1 MDGTAFAFRERMN
14 GNHRIIIC
22 RFGDPETVHIH
33 PPIGYYVV
41 AYEWMT
47 LFIVQIR
54 TKSIVSPRIK
64 SEKTVKQSLDPF
76 LVVSCWSGYK
86 ILQSLQSISGSTL
99 AAIVG
104 GVTAFQYLDASFKC
118 LLFCVQ
124 RRVQLAVCSLSN
136 EPSNTLRYRSRR
148 FDSRCLIQLLWEAT
162 SNLFFGPASQGLGF
176 QRDRQWRSQVG
187 G

>member
-86 ILQSLQSISGSTL
+86 IISGSTFSCNCRWGDCLSVFGCQLQML
-99 AAIVG
+99 ALLCSKARSTC
-104 GVTAFQYLDASFKC
+104 GVQP
-118 LLFCVQ
+118 VQ
-124 RRVQLAVCSLSN
+124 
-136 EPSNTLRYRSRR
+136 
-148 FDSRCLIQLLWEAT
+148 
-162 SNLFFGPASQGLGF
+162 
-176 QRDRQWRSQVG
+176 
-187 G
+187 